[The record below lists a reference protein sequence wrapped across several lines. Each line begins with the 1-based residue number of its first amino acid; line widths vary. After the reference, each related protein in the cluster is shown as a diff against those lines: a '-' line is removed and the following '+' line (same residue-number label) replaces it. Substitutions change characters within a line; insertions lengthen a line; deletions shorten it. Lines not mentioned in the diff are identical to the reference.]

1 MTCGSVLKIKNTK
14 YDHRLHSHEVKYGS
28 GSGQQ
33 SVTAVDTSDD
43 HNSYWQIR
51 PRNGALQCVRGYA
64 LLSVRLRCSSR
75 AFTKPLSN
83 AAHQS
88 NAPPPFASSTSPL
101 VAIYTVTSL
110 RRHSPRTRRCPHSAR
125 RATPAMTVVSISC
138 VMHS

>member
-1 MTCGSVLKIKNTK
+1 MTCGSVLKIKNSK

-64 LLSVRLRCSSR
+64 Y
-75 AFTKPLSN
+75 F
-83 AAHQS
+83 
-88 NAPPPFASSTSPL
+88 PFASGAQ
-101 VAIYTVTSL
+101 VALSHKRCLMQFSRQVLLY
-110 RRHSPRTRRCPHSAR
+110 HSPPAPLHPAPPTQSPVCVATLIEPGGVRIRRGER
-125 RATPAMTVVSISC
+125 RRR
-138 VMHS
+138 